1 MTKHRNPACSEE
13 YRREAV
19 RRSELPNQTTDSV
32 AKELGISAQQSIT
45 GSGSLIVFRTSS
57 LIALMVLIT
66 PSLKVK
72 KCVSSNVSCQKSKRK
87 RAFKEDVGVL
97 REAARVKYALMVE
110 FRSQY
115 TLCLM
120 CRVMGVSRSGFYKW
134 IGRDKSVVSQRRETM
149 KQTVIDTYQS
159 YKARYGA
166 PRIAKELNAVGIP
179 CSLNY
184 IASLMQTMG
193 VKARNGKA
201 FKYGGSVAA
210 MINVADNLLKRNFTA
225 SKPNQ
230 KWVSDITYIWV
241 KREWMYLA
249 TVMDLYSRKIVG
261 RSLDTQMTESLIRE
275 ALRMAFNRREVEP
288 GLIIHSD
295 RGVQY
300 RSIKYQ
306 DFIRRSGGQISM
318 SRKANCWDNAAM
330 ESFFSRLKVELV
342 YAEGYHSIEEAKS
355 GIFEKKRLYRSKRT
369 YIRWNQ

>member
-1 MTKHRNPACSEE
+1 
-13 YRREAV
+13 
-19 RRSELPNQTTDSV
+19 
-32 AKELGISAQQSIT
+32 
-45 GSGSLIVFRTSS
+45 
-57 LIALMVLIT
+57 
-66 PSLKVK
+66 
-72 KCVSSNVSCQKSKRK
+72 
-87 RAFKEDVGVL
+87 
-97 REAARVKYALMVE
+97 
-110 FRSQY
+110 
-115 TLCLM
+115 
-120 CRVMGVSRSGFYKW
+120 MGVSRSGFYKW
-134 IGRDKSVVSQRRETM
+134 IGRDKSVVSQRTETM

-261 RSLDTQMTESLIRE
+261 WSLDTQMTESLIRKPSE
-275 ALRMAFNRREVEP
+275 WL
-288 GLIIHSD
+288 
-295 RGVQY
+295 
-300 RSIKYQ
+300 SIVVK
-306 DFIRRSGGQISM
+306 
-318 SRKANCWDNAAM
+318 
-330 ESFFSRLKVELV
+330 
-342 YAEGYHSIEEAKS
+342 
-355 GIFEKKRLYRSKRT
+355 
-369 YIRWNQ
+369 